1 LLDHANLERLGIPTV
16 TFVTEPFES
25 AAHTHAEIHGLPDM
39 PMIVVSQ
46 DYLVEESDDA
56 VIARDA
62 HIFDLVV
69 EAITT
74 WRAGATGATDRV
86 EATAASRTERSPASS

>member
-46 DYLVEESDDA
+46 DYLVEESDDV

-62 HIFDLVV
+62 HLFDRVI

-74 WRAGATGATDRV
+74 WRLGGADTTDRV
-86 EATAASRTERSPASS
+86 ETTAGR